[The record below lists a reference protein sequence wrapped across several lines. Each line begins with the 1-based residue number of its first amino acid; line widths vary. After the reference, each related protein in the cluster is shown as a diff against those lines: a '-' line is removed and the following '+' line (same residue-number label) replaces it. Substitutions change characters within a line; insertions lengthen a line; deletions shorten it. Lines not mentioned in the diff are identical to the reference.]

1 MRHLKTLEDLK
12 LYLELEYEQKKNRY
26 SFEDIFT
33 YLKEKVD
40 KFDLS
45 HEESEYAMPIE
56 SVNED
61 QANAKTMINSQKA
74 YQILLKRK
82 NK

>member
-1 MRHLKTLEDLK
+1 MPHLKTLEDLK
-12 LYLELEYEQKKNRY
+12 LYLELEYEQNKNRY
-26 SFEDIFT
+26 SFEDILT
-33 YLKEKVD
+33 YLEEKVD

-45 HEESEYAMPIE
+45 YEESEYAMPIE

-61 QANAKTMINSQKA
+61 QVNAKTMINSQKA
-74 YQILLKRK
+74 YQILLKKK